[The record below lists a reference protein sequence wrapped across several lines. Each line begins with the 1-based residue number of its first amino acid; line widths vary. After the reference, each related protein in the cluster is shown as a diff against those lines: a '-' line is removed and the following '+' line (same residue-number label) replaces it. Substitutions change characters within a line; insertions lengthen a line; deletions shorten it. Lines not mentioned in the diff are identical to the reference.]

1 MIKSIDA
8 HDWGAFL
15 EFAVHFDAGVGSV
28 TELEQAPIVAT
39 ATARTA

>member
-1 MIKSIDA
+1 M
-8 HDWGAFL
+8 